1 MNRVQYQ
8 HGFTLVEMVMVIVIL
23 GVIGGMVSVFM
34 KGPIDAYIA
43 SGRRAGLTDVADTTV
58 RRIARDLRK
67 ALPNSIRTSGTTCME
82 FIPTKTG
89 GRYRESGSGA
99 LAINSAATSFNMLGS
114 NPTASDQ
121 TIVSG
126 DLIVVYNLGITGSD
140 AYLNVVPHN
149 RTAVNGP
156 PAASTNGVPTP
167 ANETTIPINVSNA
180 VIFPLA
186 SGGNR
191 FHVVPED
198 EQVVGYTC
206 TGVPNTDGSGTLYR
220 YIATLPRALPASCP
234 GASGSVMATKVSTC
248 TFTVADA
255 GNGLQRSGLISMTI
269 GVTDS
274 SETVTLQH
282 EVHVNNT
289 P

>member
-1 MNRVQYQ
+1 
-8 HGFTLVEMVMVIVIL
+8 
-23 GVIGGMVSVFM
+23 M

-43 SGRRAGLTDVADTTV
+43 SGRRAGLTDIADTTV

-67 ALPNSIRTSGTTCME
+67 ALPNSVRVPGSTCVE

-89 GRYRESGSGA
+89 GRYRAEGSGA
-99 LAINSAATSFNMLGS
+99 LAINSAATSFNMLSS

-121 TIVSG
+121 SIVSG
-126 DLIVVYNLGITGSD
+126 DLIVVYNLGISGSD
-140 AYLNVVPHN
+140 AYLNVAPLN
-149 RTAVNGP
+149 RTAVNGA
-156 PAASTNGVPTP
+156 PAVSTNGVPTP
-167 ANETTIPINVSNA
+167 ANETTIPINATNA

-191 FHVVPED
+191 FHVIPAA

-220 YIATLPRALPASCP
+220 YIATLPGSNSCTLPAV
-234 GASGSVMATKVSTC
+234 GANNVTAASTMATKVSSCSFNVT
-248 TFTVADA
+248 DA
-255 GNGLQRSGLISMTI
+255 GNALQRSGLISMTI
-269 GVTDS
+269 GITDS

-282 EVHVNNT
+282 QVHVNNT